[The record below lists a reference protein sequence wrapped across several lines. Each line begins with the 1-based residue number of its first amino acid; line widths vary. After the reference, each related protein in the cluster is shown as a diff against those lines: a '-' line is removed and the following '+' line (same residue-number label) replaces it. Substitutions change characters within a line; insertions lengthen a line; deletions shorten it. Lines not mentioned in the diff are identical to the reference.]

1 MVKNSHLGEGGGL
14 SSTSGMSALVLV
26 CTHRKAIILES
37 FMLSLVLVLH
47 WKTFNLYIPTL
58 LTLYKSNT

>member
-26 CTHRKAIILES
+26 SGAG
-37 FMLSLVLVLH
+37 SLVGSCVCEVAA
-47 WKTFNLYIPTL
+47 
-58 LTLYKSNT
+58 